1 VLTDLMLERGRNL
14 TVLDGDVVRTHLSKG
29 LGFSKEDRDTNIL
42 RIGYVAGEIAR
53 HGGAVVCAAI
63 SPYRN
68 ARNEARKMVGDN
80 FILVH
85 MDTPVEVCEQRDVKG
100 LYAKARQAMIE
111 GKPMGFTGVDDPY
124 EEPIDPRS
132 RSLFGFNAGLLA
144 ILAWRMTP
152 SLTAGLVLAALFVA
166 NGEMLQVHAAAM
178 SEPLFIFLSLL
189 AFWMFD
195 LYFERPPSSVGR
207 GVAGEWWWLVACA
220 VFTGMAYLTRY
231 SGIALAATFLATIVI
246 LRTTWRKRLISIGIF
261 LAGFL
266 PWALVWAVRNRLVAG
281 NVTNRVF
288 AWHPIT
294 PENVNLGLR
303 TFSEFLIPVEAW
315 RREFFKQTGIVE
327 GLIVIALGAVLIWTL
342 RWVWI
347 YLARPRQAS
356 ALIRGG
362 KESREVI
369 SFTTGLYI
377 FAYLASIV
385 ASMTLFDAATKFRL
399 RILSPVFVGLL
410 ILLVAFG
417 IWMRR
422 KQRPLVI
429 VATVFVM
436 ALSVYKQ
443 SVTFAHWSQGGIGYA
458 SFQWYD
464 SQAMDYLRELPG
476 DVRIFTNEPAAV
488 YLYTGRGNYV
498 LPDRFDSAT
507 AQARSGFEEGVERM
521 QAEIN
526 AGRAVLALFD
536 IKDLSADTKAMIEGL
551 YLAHQ
556 SQGDSI
562 YTARP

>member
-1 VLTDLMLERGRNL
+1 MTRIPPRLASILALGLLAVIATFLVLKATP
-14 TVLDGDVVRTHLSKG
+14 DGLALSDD
-29 LGFSKEDRDTNIL
+29 S
-42 RIGYVAGEIAR
+42 IGYIAGAR
-53 HGGAVVCAAI
+53 SILAGDGYRAI
-63 SPYRN
+63 WLASSKPVTHFPPGYSSALSLIGLSGLDPLRGTRFLN
-68 ARNEARKMVGDN
+68 A
-80 FILVH
+80 L
-85 MDTPVEVCEQRDVKG
+85 
-100 LYAKARQAMIE
+100 
-111 GKPMGFTGVDDPY
+111 
-124 EEPIDPRS
+124 
-132 RSLFGFNAGLLA
+132 LFGFNAGLLA

-178 SEPLFIFLSLL
+178 SEPLFLFLSLL

-231 SGIALAATFLATIVI
+231 SGIALAATFLAAIVI

-266 PWALVWAVRNRLVAG
+266 PWALAWAVRNRLVAG

-294 PENVNLGLR
+294 PENVNLGLYE
-303 TFSEFLIPVEAW
+303 FSKFLVPVEAW
-315 RREFFKQTGIVE
+315 HNEMFKQAIVVRAITILILGMVLAWVVYRTWKYFSSHTPNPSPTGR
-327 GLIVIALGAVLIWTL
+327 GRQGA
-342 RWVWI
+342 
-347 YLARPRQAS
+347 RQ
-356 ALIRGG
+356 
-362 KESREVI
+362 VI
-369 SFTTGLYI
+369 SFTVGLYI
-377 FAYLASIV
+377 IAYLASVV
-385 ASMTLFDAATKFRL
+385 ASMTMFDAATRFEL
-399 RILSPVFVGLL
+399 RILSPIFVGLL

-417 IWMRR
+417 IWVKSKRR
-422 KQRPLVI
+422 DIVVVMTILVLG
-429 VATVFVM
+429 
-436 ALSVYKQ
+436 LSVYKQ
-443 SVTFAHWSQGGIGYA
+443 AATVERWSQGGLGYA

-464 SQAMDYLRELPG
+464 SLAMDYLRELPG

-507 AQARSGFEEGVERM
+507 AQARRSGFEEGVERM